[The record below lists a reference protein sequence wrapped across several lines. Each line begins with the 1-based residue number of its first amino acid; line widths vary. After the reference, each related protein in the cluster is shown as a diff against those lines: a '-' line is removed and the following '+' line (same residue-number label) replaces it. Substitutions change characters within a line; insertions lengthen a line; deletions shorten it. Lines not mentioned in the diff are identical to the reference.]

1 MRVSKL
7 SRVGSWLSGVS
18 VCVAVVLVGVS
29 TVSAETSVNV
39 TPNPV
44 SVTAEQSTALVQIA
58 WNGLEPRQLVFVDIC
73 RKSIGDSSFSVA
85 EDCGAYSSLNPNGTA
100 TGAGDIAVEVFRGQD
115 PAGELWG
122 CYAEGDTAPAGVVAY
137 TTCFVRVTHTVVSN
151 LDSDAE
157 SPIQFVGSPRVDPGT
172 AATTSGLAP
181 PPQLAKPPA
190 EASLFDGAT
199 SDEGSEAEALQ
210 FGRSDAG
217 AGMAITG

>member
-1 MRVSKL
+1 MRVCKL

-137 TTCFVRVTHTVVSN
+137 TTCFVRVTHTVASN
-151 LDSDAE
+151 LDSDSE
-157 SPIQFVGSPRVDPGT
+157 TPIRFVGSPRVDPGT
-172 AATTSGLAP
+172 SATTSAIAP
-181 PPQLAKPPA
+181 PPQLPSSVSSSGAPA
-190 EASLFDGAT
+190 GTT
-199 SDEGSEAEALQ
+199 SADDAEALQ
-210 FGRSDAG
+210 FAGSDSG
-217 AGMAITG
+217 AGVAITG